1 MAAFRQRSR
10 APLLDRLASQDE
22 AGSARAR
29 GFDRQALS
37 ESVREELLRL
47 LNTRRA
53 PRSRLKQMTVID
65 YGIVDW
71 SGLYADRS
79 EDRLKLAREIRLAI
93 AHFEPRLQLAEVDVQ
108 PLDGSRHA
116 LRVRISGHLRSG
128 GSEIWPVAFVMDMA
142 DGVVHE
148 RFD

>member
-1 MAAFRQRSR
+1 M
-10 APLLDRLASQDE
+10 
-22 AGSARAR
+22 RAR

-116 LRVRISGHLRSG
+116 LRVRIAGQLRSG

>member
-1 MAAFRQRSR
+1 M
-10 APLLDRLASQDE
+10 
-22 AGSARAR
+22 RAR

-116 LRVRISGHLRSG
+116 LRVRIAGQLRSG
-128 GSEIWPVAFVMDMA
+128 GSEIWPVAFVMDMV

>member
-1 MAAFRQRSR
+1 MAAFRQRRR
-10 APLLDRLASQDE
+10 APLFERLASSDE
-22 AGSARAR
+22 AGLAPAKE
-29 GFDRQALS
+29 FDRQALS

-53 PRSRLKQMTVID
+53 SRSRLKQMTVID

-93 AHFEPRLQLAEVDVQ
+93 VHFEPRLQLAEVDVQ
-108 PLDGSRHA
+108 PLAGSRHA
-116 LRVRISGHLRSG
+116 LRVRIVGHLRSG

>member
-22 AGSARAR
+22 AGSVRAR
-29 GFDRQALS
+29 GFDRQELS

-116 LRVRISGHLRSG
+116 LRVRIAGQLRSG

>member
-1 MAAFRQRSR
+1 VAAFRQRRR
-10 APLLDRLASQDE
+10 APLFDRLASNDE
-22 AGSARAR
+22 ARLARTEV
-29 GFDRQALS
+29 FDRQALS

-53 PRSRLKQMTVID
+53 QRSRLKQMTVID

-79 EDRLKLAREIRLAI
+79 DDRLKLAREIRLAI
-93 AHFEPRLQLAEVDVQ
+93 AHFEPRLQLSEVDVQ

-116 LRVRISGHLRSG
+116 LRVRIAGQLRSG

>member
-1 MAAFRQRSR
+1 M
-10 APLLDRLASQDE
+10 
-22 AGSARAR
+22 RAR

-37 ESVREELLRL
+37 DSVREELLRL

-53 PRSRLKQMTVID
+53 PRSRLNQMTVID

-116 LRVRISGHLRSG
+116 LRVRIAGQLRSG

>member
-1 MAAFRQRSR
+1 MRVSGTTTI
-10 APLLDRLASQDE
+10 PLS
-22 AGSARAR
+22 
-29 GFDRQALS
+29 
-37 ESVREELLRL
+37 LLIL
-47 LNTRRA
+47 
-53 PRSRLKQMTVID
+53 P
-65 YGIVDW
+65 G
-71 SGLYADRS
+71 GGRS

-116 LRVRISGHLRSG
+116 LRVRIAGQLRSG